1 MRAGLAAGETLL
13 VQGGSS
19 GIGVTAI
26 QLARALDARVIVTAG
41 SAEKCQACLA
51 LGAHHAID
59 YKRQDFAAEV
69 MRLTDQRG
77 ADVILDMVAG
87 DYIAREI
94 DCLAEDGRLLVI
106 ALQGG
111 VQAGFNAARLLMKR
125 LSIIGSTLRARPPA
139 YKAAVAR
146 ELREKVWPLL
156 EQGRVRPVIDRV
168 FAATDAAAA
177 HAWMESGRH
186 VGKIILEWK

>member
-1 MRAGLAAGETLL
+1 
-13 VQGGSS
+13 
-19 GIGVTAI
+19 
-26 QLARALDARVIVTAG
+26 
-41 SAEKCQACLA
+41 
-51 LGAHHAID
+51 
-59 YKRQDFAAEV
+59 